1 MIKSASYILCVLLGL
16 FMSGCEKVFDVD
28 LSGYVSDAIVFEG
41 TVTNERPP
49 YFFHLTRPAAITG
62 GDYYNYEGIDDAV
75 IVITDVTEGIRDT
88 LQYVKPRFEN
98 HVYYDYYNY
107 DKRRKEEA
115 SVNGI
120 YRNSAGGLYVTT
132 KLYGIEGHSY
142 SLDIYYAG
150 KHFESDVQKMEPAL
164 IITDLKVTKVDLGEK
179 GETFAPCIS
188 FINPPGEN
196 YYLFSFYPWS
206 STHFTFSKPNTL
218 FDANSNWRYS
228 ILSDEH
234 LQENVV
240 DFAVDD
246 GENAF
251 GYPNGWGYDHSS
263 DSVYVWAQTISKSC
277 YDVFDQMLKQFRTD
291 GGAYTPSPSSITG
304 NIRGGV
310 VYGCFRVSAAS
321 EKGIYVGERSQEV
334 GRPKRMN
341 HLMFNHA
348 MQNIFLN

>member
-1 MIKSASYILCVLLGL
+1 M
-16 FMSGCEKVFDVD
+16 
-28 LSGYVSDAIVFEG
+28 
-41 TVTNERPP
+41 
-49 YFFHLTRPAAITG
+49 
-62 GDYYNYEGIDDAV
+62 
-75 IVITDVTEGIRDT
+75 
-88 LQYVKPRFEN
+88 
-98 HVYYDYYNY
+98 YYDYYNY

-218 FDANSNWRYS
+218 FDANSRWRYS
-228 ILSDEH
+228 VLSDEH

-321 EKGIYVGERSQEV
+321 EKGIYVGER
-334 GRPKRMN
+334 N
-341 HLMFNHA
+341 
-348 MQNIFLN
+348 

>member
-49 YFFHLTRPAAITG
+49 YFFHLTKPAAITG

-142 SLDIYYAG
+142 SLDIYYNG

-234 LQENVV
+234 LQGNVV

-304 NIRGGV
+304 NIRGGA
-310 VYGCFRVSAAS
+310 VYGCFRVSAVS
-321 EKGIYVGERSQEV
+321 EKGIYVGERS
-334 GRPKRMN
+334 R
-341 HLMFNHA
+341 
-348 MQNIFLN
+348 

>member
-1 MIKSASYILCVLLGL
+1 MIKSASYISCVLLVL
-16 FMSGCEKVFDVD
+16 LMSGCEKVFDVD

-75 IVITDVTEGIRDT
+75 IVITDITEGIRDT
-88 LQYVKPRFEN
+88 LQYVKPRREN
-98 HVYYDYYNY
+98 FVYYDYYNY
-107 DKRRKEEA
+107 DKKRNETDYVN
-115 SVNGI
+115 SVSENAADGV
-120 YRNSAGGLYVTT
+120 YVTT

-196 YYLFSFYPWS
+196 YYLLSFFPWS
-206 STHFTFSKPNTL
+206 YTRAKPFTRPGTL
-218 FDANSNWRYS
+218 FGAESRWRYS
-228 ILSDEH
+228 VLSDEH

-291 GGAYTPSPSSITG
+291 GGAYTPAPSSITG
-304 NIRGGV
+304 NISGG

-321 EKGIYVGERSQEV
+321 EKGIYVGER
-334 GRPKRMN
+334 N
-341 HLMFNHA
+341 
-348 MQNIFLN
+348 

>member
-1 MIKSASYILCVLLGL
+1 M
-16 FMSGCEKVFDVD
+16 
-28 LSGYVSDAIVFEG
+28 
-41 TVTNERPP
+41 
-49 YFFHLTRPAAITG
+49 
-62 GDYYNYEGIDDAV
+62 
-75 IVITDVTEGIRDT
+75 EGIRDT

-107 DKRRKEEA
+107 DKKRKETEHIN
-115 SVNGI
+115 SVSQ
-120 YRNSAGGLYVTT
+120 NSAGGVYVTT

-142 SLDIYYAG
+142 SLDIYYNG
-150 KHFESDVQKMEPAL
+150 KHFESDTQKMEANL

-196 YYLFSFYPWS
+196 YYLLSFFPWS
-206 STHFTFSKPNTL
+206 YTHSTFSKPNAL
-218 FDANSNWRYS
+218 FGAGSYWRYS

-263 DSVYVWAQTISKSC
+263 DSVYVWAQTISRSC

-310 VYGCFRVSAAS
+310 VYGCFRVSAVS
-321 EKGIYVGERSQEV
+321 EKGIYVGERS
-334 GRPKRMN
+334 R
-341 HLMFNHA
+341 
-348 MQNIFLN
+348 

>member
-321 EKGIYVGERSQEV
+321 EKGIYVGER
-334 GRPKRMN
+334 N
-341 HLMFNHA
+341 
-348 MQNIFLN
+348 

>member
-107 DKRRKEEA
+107 DKKRKETEHIN
-115 SVNGI
+115 SVSQ
-120 YRNSAGGLYVTT
+120 NSAGGVYVTT

-142 SLDIYYAG
+142 SLDIYYNG
-150 KHFESDVQKMEPAL
+150 KHFESDTQKMEANL

-196 YYLFSFYPWS
+196 YYLLSFFPWS
-206 STHFTFSKPNTL
+206 YTHSTFSKPNAL
-218 FDANSNWRYS
+218 FGAGSYWRYS

-310 VYGCFRVSAAS
+310 VYGCFRVSAVS
-321 EKGIYVGERSQEV
+321 EKGIYVGERS
-334 GRPKRMN
+334 R
-341 HLMFNHA
+341 
-348 MQNIFLN
+348 

>member
-310 VYGCFRVSAAS
+310 VYGCFRVSAVS
-321 EKGIYVGERSQEV
+321 EKGIYVGERS
-334 GRPKRMN
+334 R
-341 HLMFNHA
+341 
-348 MQNIFLN
+348 

>member
-107 DKRRKEEA
+107 DKKRKETEHIN
-115 SVNGI
+115 SVSQ
-120 YRNSAGGLYVTT
+120 NSAGGVYVTT

-142 SLDIYYAG
+142 SLDIYYNG
-150 KHFESDVQKMEPAL
+150 KHFESDTQKMEANL

-196 YYLFSFYPWS
+196 YYLLSF
-206 STHFTFSKPNTL
+206 F
-218 FDANSNWRYS
+218 
-228 ILSDEH
+228 LS
-234 LQENVV
+234 
-240 DFAVDD
+240 
-246 GENAF
+246 
-251 GYPNGWGYDHSS
+251 
-263 DSVYVWAQTISKSC
+263 
-277 YDVFDQMLKQFRTD
+277 M
-291 GGAYTPSPSSITG
+291 
-304 NIRGGV
+304 V
-310 VYGCFRVSAAS
+310 VYSL
-321 EKGIYVGERSQEV
+321 YVLET
-334 GRPKRMN
+334 
-341 HLMFNHA
+341 
-348 MQNIFLN
+348 